1 MKILMIGDDAQ
12 TAALIATGSQE
23 HGHRVELAASG
34 RGGLLLAAG
43 ESYDLMVANAPGTRR
58 AIYRQTGAKCRRR
71 DAGAVCDGPS
81 TW

>member
-12 TAALIATGSQE
+12 TAAFIATGSQE

-34 RGGLLLAAG
+34 GLLVAAG
-43 ESYDLMVANAPGTRR
+43 ESYDLMVANDPGTRR